1 MDRSKKKWQLFQSL
15 LIKRY
20 FCNPKT
26 VKYLYNLNKRKSD
39 MTKAEIIAEISSKTG
54 IEKVDVQE
62 TVEAFFKVVKSSM
75 VGCENVYVRGF
86 GSFVV
91 KKRAK
96 KTARNI
102 SKNTAIIIPE
112 HFVPSF
118 KPAKT
123 FVEKVR
129 TGNKASKASK

>member
-1 MDRSKKKWQLFQSL
+1 
-15 LIKRY
+15 
-20 FCNPKT
+20 
-26 VKYLYNLNKRKSD
+26 
-39 MTKAEIIAEISSKTG
+39 MTKAQVIAEIAAKTG

-62 TVEAFFKVVKSSM
+62 TVETFFKVIKTNM
-75 VGCENVYVRGF
+75 VEGKNVYVRGF

-123 FVEKVR
+123 FVEKVKSSVK
-129 TGNKASKASK
+129 KAKA

>member
-1 MDRSKKKWQLFQSL
+1 
-15 LIKRY
+15 
-20 FCNPKT
+20 
-26 VKYLYNLNKRKSD
+26 
-39 MTKAEIIAEISSKTG
+39 MTKADIISEISTKTG

-62 TVEAFFKVVKSSM
+62 TVEAFFKVIKNSM
-75 VGCENVYVRGF
+75 IGGENVYVRGF

-91 KKRAK
+91 KKRAQ

-118 KPAKT
+118 KPAKV
-123 FVEKVR
+123 FVDKVKNS
-129 TGNKASKASK
+129 TKKLSVEA

>member
-1 MDRSKKKWQLFQSL
+1 
-15 LIKRY
+15 
-20 FCNPKT
+20 
-26 VKYLYNLNKRKSD
+26 
-39 MTKAEIIAEISSKTG
+39 MTKAEIIAEIANKTG

-62 TVEAFFKVVKSSM
+62 AVEAFFKVVKTSM
-75 VGCENVYVRGF
+75 IKGENVYVRGF
-86 GSFVV
+86 GSFIV

-118 KPAKT
+118 KPAKV
-123 FVEKVR
+123 FVEKVKSGHKS
-129 TGNKASKASK
+129 TVEA

>member
-1 MDRSKKKWQLFQSL
+1 
-15 LIKRY
+15 
-20 FCNPKT
+20 
-26 VKYLYNLNKRKSD
+26 
-39 MTKAEIIAEISSKTG
+39 MTKAEVIAKIAAKTG

-62 TVEAFFKVVKSSM
+62 TVESFFKVIKSSLQE
-75 VGCENVYVRGF
+75 GENVYVRGF
-86 GSFVV
+86 GSFIV

-123 FVEKVR
+123 FVEKVK
-129 TGNKASKASK
+129 TSTKPTK